1 MMCGASRQ
9 STAEVWAVVQGSA
22 ALLLGVL
29 WVLESLA
36 ARAGAVA
43 ARDQLRTGL
52 LLASLFG
59 VSWLVAGNVW

>member
-1 MMCGASRQ
+1 M
-9 STAEVWAVVQGSA
+9 VQGSA